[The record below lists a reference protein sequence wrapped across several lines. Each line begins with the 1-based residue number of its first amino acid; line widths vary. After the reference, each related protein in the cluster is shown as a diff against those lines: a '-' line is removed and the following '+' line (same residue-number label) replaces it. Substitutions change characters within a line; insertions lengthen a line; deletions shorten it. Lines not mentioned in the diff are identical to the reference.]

1 MKTQNLPRK
10 EHGEKLNKVIDGV
23 LNQIFGQ
30 EAVQI
35 IYDYL
40 EKNYYIQRHEIAE
53 KFDSFNYALREYLGT
68 GASVIEKVILENFE
82 LYWFEQNKGFDFAER
97 QKIIKLS

>member
-1 MKTQNLPRK
+1 MIRQNLPIK
-10 EHGEKLNKVIDGV
+10 EHGEKLNKVIDRV

-35 IYDYL
+35 IYEYL
-40 EKNYYIQRHEIAE
+40 EKNHYIQRHEIAE

-68 GASVIEKVILENFE
+68 GALVIEKVILDNLE
-82 LYWFEQNKGFDFAER
+82 LYGFEQNKCDDFAER
-97 QKIIKLS
+97 QKIIKLT